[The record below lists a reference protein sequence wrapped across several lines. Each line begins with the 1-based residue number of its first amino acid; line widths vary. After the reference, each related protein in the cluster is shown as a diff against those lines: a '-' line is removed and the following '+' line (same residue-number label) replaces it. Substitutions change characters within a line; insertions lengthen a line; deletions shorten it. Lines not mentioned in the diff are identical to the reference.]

1 MLPYAT
7 GLWVKSL
14 LGHCVL
20 CQSRPID
27 EGYLCAN
34 CHQAMDW
41 QVPDVKIDVGSR
53 TLMVSPCAYY
63 AGVIKKALMA
73 FKDEQ
78 RLETLPF
85 LFHALYVK
93 SLEFEQKFGQN
104 QAVVLAVPT
113 TNKRLAARGFY
124 PVGILARY
132 FCYLTGFGLYEG
144 VSRQK
149 DGMHQRGL
157 ERSERLRN
165 VKDAFVVEY
174 PPPCRC
180 VILFDDVC
188 TTGATLAALAQVFS
202 SDIEVLAVCLA
213 HGNPKATK
221 GSHEVIDEFLAD

>member
-41 QVPDVKIDVGSR
+41 QVPDFQIDADNH
-53 TLMVSPCAYY
+53 TILVSPCAYY
-63 AGVIKKALMA
+63 YGIVKKALMG
-73 FKDEQ
+73 FKDQEK
-78 RLETLPF
+78 LETLPL

-93 SLEFEQKFGQN
+93 SLEFEQKFEQG

-124 PVGILARY
+124 PVDILVRY
-132 FCYLTGFGLYEG
+132 FCYLTGLELYEG

-149 DGMHQRGL
+149 DGMRQRGL
-157 ERSERLRN
+157 ERSERLSN
-165 VKDAFVVEY
+165 MKDAFVMDY
-174 PPPCRC
+174 PPPCRH

-213 HGNPKATK
+213 HGSPKVTK